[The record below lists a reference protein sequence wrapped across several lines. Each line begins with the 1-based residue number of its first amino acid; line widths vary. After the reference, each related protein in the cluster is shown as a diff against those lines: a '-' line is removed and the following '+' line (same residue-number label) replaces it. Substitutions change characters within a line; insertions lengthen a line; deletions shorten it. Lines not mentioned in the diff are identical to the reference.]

1 MKSWASGSGIWRE
14 GALDRACSLGS
25 VWVFLSLQL
34 KSARASEWNSAV
46 GKTVSSS
53 VFNPLPLLLTP
64 RKTLPSS
71 NGFCQMAM
79 SPWEFSQGRGGGQ
92 DEKERG
98 RWRNKLLEASQWL
111 WGKVGSQSPSL
122 STSGLGR
129 ALDIILA
136 NLYVLGH
143 EPKIQAGE
151 GTCPRS
157 VMERVSHGSGLQAQ
171 GPGDG

>member
-1 MKSWASGSGIWRE
+1 MGFAKWQRAPGS
-14 GALDRACSLGS
+14 
-25 VWVFLSLQL
+25 
-34 KSARASEWNSAV
+34 SAKA
-46 GKTVSSS
+46 G
-53 VFNPLPLLLTP
+53 
-64 RKTLPSS
+64 
-71 NGFCQMAM
+71 
-79 SPWEFSQGRGGGQ
+79 GGGQ
-92 DEKERG
+92 DEKEWG
-98 RWRNKLLEASQWL
+98 RWRNQLLEASQWL

-157 VMERVSHGSGLQAQ
+157 VMERVSHGSGLQSQ